1 VKTTEAKSAR
11 LAVEVLRL
19 AVEDLD
25 HADKFLRDYAEDFL
39 FGDDEIPLLRWLLRI
54 GCTDVD
60 SFRDSVA
67 RKRKKKAA

>member
-1 VKTTEAKSAR
+1 VKTTEAKSTR
-11 LAVEVLRL
+11 LAAEVLRL

-39 FGDDEIPLLRWLLRI
+39 FGDDEIPLLMWLLRI

-67 RKRKKKAA
+67 RKRKKMAA